1 MARTNWNLCIF
12 CQTTEMKA
20 RLSSVMTKQMS
31 NQISEASHLD
41 YKVSI
46 RLSGV
51 IDLIA
56 AEAKYHLTCQRVFTR
71 STTKTKQELANTDLA
86 MIWLWKELHQAA
98 DKGHVLVLEDVW
110 EKYKELAEESSTTI
124 QHSYYS
130 RSTQF

>member
-12 CQTTEMKA
+12 CQTTDMKA

-31 NQISEASHLD
+31 KRLIEASHLD

-51 IDLIA
+51 IDLIT
-56 AEAKYHLTCQRVFTR
+56 AETKYHLTCLRAFTR
-71 STTKTKQELANTDLA
+71 STTKTKQESANTDLA

-98 DKGHVLVLEDVW
+98 DKGHVLLLEDVW
-110 EKYKELAEESSTTI
+110 EGYKELAEES
-124 QHSYYS
+124 
-130 RSTQF
+130 